1 MFKFA
6 NPEFLYLFIL
16 IPILIGG
23 FLYLNIRKRKDVLKL
38 GDKLPLIKQMMPEL
52 SLKRSYLKFWIVLIA
67 IGLGIVVLARP
78 QFGTKADKVEKKG
91 IELVVALDVSNSML
105 AEDVNPSRLAKA
117 KQLLTQII
125 NERRNDKIAIVVF
138 AGDSYIQLPMTADT
152 QSAKLFLESINTNMV
167 PVQGTAIGAAIDMS
181 MSCFTSNEDMG
192 KAIVLITDGETHEGD
207 AEKAAKEAA
216 SKGVH
221 VNIVGIGSTE
231 GAYIPVAPGSRDVK
245 KDTKGNPVVTKLNE
259 EMCMAIAKAGEGLY
273 THADNSNKAFKD
285 LQAELDKL
293 QKGQV
298 DNVAYSDYD
307 EKFRFFA
314 WFMFALLLIEVCI
327 FDKKNKLFKGIRLF
341 R

>member
-16 IPILIGG
+16 IPILIVG
-23 FLYLNIRKRKDVLKL
+23 FLFLNVRKRKAVLKL

-52 SLKRSYLKFWIVLIA
+52 SLKRSYLKFWLVLVA
-67 IGLGIVVLARP
+67 IGLGIIVLARP
-78 QFGTKADKVEKKG
+78 QFGTKADKIEKKG

-105 AEDVNPSRLAKA
+105 AEDVSPSRLAKA

-138 AGDSYIQLPMTADT
+138 AGDAYIQLPMTADT
-152 QSAKLFLESINTNMV
+152 QSAKLFFESINTNMV
-167 PVQGTAIGAAIDMS
+167 PVQGTAIGTAIDMS
-181 MSCFTSNEDMG
+181 MSCFTSNDDMD

-221 VNIVGIGSTE
+221 VNIVGIGSTD
-231 GAYIPVAPGSRDVK
+231 GAYIPTAPGSRDVK
-245 KDTKGNPVVTKLNE
+245 KDMQGNPVLTKLNE
-259 EMCMAIAKAGEGLY
+259 EMCINIAKAGKGLY

-285 LQAELDKL
+285 LQSELEKL

-298 DNVAYSDYD
+298 DNVAYSEYD

-327 FDKKNKLFKGIRLF
+327 FDKKNRLFKGIRLF